1 MFSLPGNGPLAPTPS
16 APNTPTGAQYQMP
29 QGQSGYFAPPT
40 KYDMGTFGQ
49 ARAQGPAMGTPGQDR
64 RAAAAAAAR
73 AVAAAAAA
81 AAAPPPAAARPPQNN
96 APAPG
101 QYPGGQ
107 YPGGVGGAKSASGPA
122 AFVGPVSQGGGR
134 GGARAEPVDD
144 LRFLN
149 AGKNKTEPAFV
160 GHMGSGQG
168 MAGNEAFIMPQGSG
182 QGTSVFNKMGEGN
195 SPESIIEQ
203 KRIAAAKNTPP
214 PQMPQSMPQPQVA
227 RPQVMPQPQVA
238 RPQAPVQ
245 TTMPQVMPQEGQ
257 AKNTPQTA
265 QYVPPQAARPQVMPQ
280 PQVARPS
287 APNASRFQS
296 ALRGR
301 EEK

>member
-64 RAAAAAAAR
+64 RAAAAAAA
-73 AVAAAAAA
+73 AAAPP
-81 AAAPPPAAARPPQNN
+81 APPPAAAPPPQNN

-122 AFVGPVSQGGGR
+122 AFVGPGSQGGGR

-160 GHMGSGQG
+160 GHMGPGQG
-168 MAGNEAFIMPQGSG
+168 MAGNEPFIMPQGSG

-227 RPQVMPQPQVA
+227 RPQA
-238 RPQAPVQ
+238 
-245 TTMPQVMPQEGQ
+245 
-257 AKNTPQTA
+257 
-265 QYVPPQAARPQVMPQ
+265 PPQAARPQVMPQ
-280 PQVARPS
+280 PQVAQPS

-301 EEK
+301 ERK